1 MKSDVRT
8 SKNESG
14 FQVSRM
20 VSVKQPLFHH
30 FRLVSLVLL
39 FFNQY
44 FWYYW
49 LVMFSPNHESFNFK
63 LYKESALLLFFSDP

>member
-14 FQVSRM
+14 FHVSRM
-20 VSVKQPLFHH
+20 ESVKQPLFHH

-39 FFNQY
+39 CFLTNIFGIIVW
-44 FWYYW
+44 F
-49 LVMFSPNHESFNFK
+49 MFSPNHDSFNF
-63 LYKESALLLFFSDP
+63 